1 VIVIFQ
7 PDAREREVA
16 AALRASGSQL
26 VGGPTEAGAYL
37 LHVPAQRRAAAVA
50 QLQADKHIQMAQPI
64 DGTAE

>member
-1 VIVIFQ
+1 
-7 PDAREREVA
+7 VA

-50 QLQADKHIQMAQPI
+50 QLQADKDIQMAQPI